1 MLIWLAISSITI
13 LTVFILI
20 SPLVFFD
27 NKKKELNNEGYYDI
41 NIYKDQLNEI
51 NKDIDRGV
59 LSKEDYI
66 SAKNEI
72 SRRILLHKNPDN
84 TTDNNLTGNSQK
96 FKLFSVIF
104 VSLLI
109 PIVSLNLYFLL
120 GNPTLPNKPFANNIS
135 ENKALAS
142 NSTQPSSIEDS
153 VIQLKKRLAK
163 DQDDIEGWL
172 LLGRSYLVMRN
183 PDQAI
188 LAFRKVIKLDPNY
201 KEIYSFIGEALVFKN
216 QGFVSEEA
224 INYFEIALDDNRKN
238 PASRYYLS
246 LAKSQRG
253 NVEGAYKAWLE
264 LAKETPPD
272 TPWYPLLQSQL
283 EEAALKL
290 GKDNT
295 KIIGEKNTIN
305 TSGPTKED
313 IEAAAEMS
321 SDDRKNMIEGMVENL
336 AERMKKNP
344 NDIKGWEMLARSYRV
359 LGNIKNAEETEK
371 IIEKLKISK
380 N

>member
-27 NKKKELNNEGYYDI
+27 SKKKELNNENHYDI

-59 LSKEDYI
+59 LSKEDYD

-72 SRRILLHKNPDN
+72 SRRILLYKNPDN
-84 TTDNNLTGNSQK
+84 TTNNLTGNSQK
-96 FKLFSVIF
+96 FKLLSVIF

-135 ENKALAS
+135 ENNALAS
-142 NSTQPSSIEDS
+142 NNTQTSSIEDS
-153 VIQLKKRLAK
+153 IIQLKKRLAK
-163 DQDDIEGWL
+163 NQNDIEGWL

-188 LAFRKVIKLDPNY
+188 LAFKKVIKLDPNY

-253 NVEGAYKAWLE
+253 NVEDAYKAWLE
-264 LAKETPPD
+264 LARETPPN

-295 KIIGEKNTIN
+295 KIIGEKNNIN
-305 TSGPTKED
+305 TPGPTKED

-321 SDDRKNMIEGMVENL
+321 SDDRKNMIKSMVENL
-336 AERMKKNP
+336 AERMKENP

-359 LGNIKNAEETEK
+359 LGNIKKAEEAEK

>member
-359 LGNIKNAEETEK
+359 LGNIKKAEETEK